1 MSTSQT
7 VAFRIRELC
16 EKRGITPNA
25 LSYMA
30 AVPQSTVKSILN
42 YESKNPGIVTIK
54 KLCDGL
60 DITLKDFF
68 DSELFKNLD
77 QEIK

>member
-1 MSTSQT
+1 MNITQAV
-7 VAFRIRELC
+7 VARIRQLC
-16 EKRGITPNA
+16 KQRAITPNA

-42 YESKNPGIVTIK
+42 GESANPGIVTIK

-60 DITLKDFF
+60 DITMTEFF
-68 DSELFKNLD
+68 DSPLFAGLE
-77 QEIK
+77 QEIR

>member
-7 VAFRIRELC
+7 VALRIRELC
-16 EKRGITPNA
+16 EQRGITPNA

-30 AVPQSTVKSILN
+30 AVPQSTIKSILN
-42 YESKNPGIVTIK
+42 DESKNPGIVTIK

-60 DITLKDFF
+60 DMTLKFFF
-68 DSELFKNLD
+68 DSDMFLNLD